1 MYRKWS
7 DQPSSYVYERA
18 VMDASEGK
26 SMMQYPM
33 KKMATYRVMSCS
45 LSSTAVNPSLQ
56 TW

>member
-1 MYRKWS
+1 MT
-7 DQPSSYVYERA
+7 
-18 VMDASEGK
+18 
-26 SMMQYPM
+26 QYPM